1 MFYKLYINN
10 IMSIEIQ
17 FIDLNNS
24 ILCYA
29 LPTDRLSN
37 ILYKNNFDS
46 SKIILYY
53 KGNIL
58 PKNTMI
64 EDLTSSNIVDSEIYI
79 KYNNELSS
87 NNSKKTYIVSINFFD
102 NKIIKKTLI
111 VPSNI
116 ISLTDFINF
125 LKIND
130 IFIDI
135 NKTKIKD
142 LSSLDKFNIQNY
154 YDGNIYFIKI

>member
-1 MFYKLYINN
+1 
-10 IMSIEIQ
+10 MSIEIQ
-17 FIDLNNS
+17 FIDANNS
-24 ILCYA
+24 IICYA
-29 LPTDRLSN
+29 LPKDTLTS
-37 ILYKNNFDS
+37 ILHKNNFDS

-58 PKNTMI
+58 LKNTII
-64 EDLTSSNIVDSEIYI
+64 EELTSSNIVDGEIYI

-87 NNSKKTYIVSINFFD
+87 NNSKKEYIVSVNYFD

-116 ISLTDFINF
+116 ISLIDFIQF
-125 LKIND
+125 LKTHD
-130 IFIDI
+130 IIIDMNTTEI
-135 NKTKIKD
+135 RY

-154 YDGNIYFIKI
+154 YDGNIYFMKI